1 MKSII
6 HERPGVYSSYDA
18 SAVVWGGRA
27 IRTIGVAARST
38 GGTANAPM
46 TLTSCEAGVS
56 AFGEDAKSTPGM
68 AAMLRLLFLGGA
80 STVVAVRVEG
90 EDYAAAFAA
99 LQTVEDVQVIVCD
112 SGDLA
117 AHQALRSR

>member
-38 GGTANAPM
+38 GGTANAPV
-46 TLTSCEAGVS
+46 TLTSCEAGIS
-56 AFGEDAKSTPGM
+56 AFGEDAKSAPGM
-68 AAMLRLLFLGGA
+68 AAMLRLLFLGGDTQYVLTDKWILA
-80 STVVAVRVEG
+80 QNQGYPRYKDRKSVV
-90 EDYAAAFAA
+90 
-99 LQTVEDVQVIVCD
+99 
-112 SGDLA
+112 
-117 AHQALRSR
+117 